1 MAIVDVSKLYQN
13 VVFYVISPEG
23 VAPLT
28 TSSPLFTLLHLL
40 QRSKPALSS
49 IVSIPISTSQLYREE
64 TSCGRTSTERHNSL
78 AFSLYDQLQVPV
90 TKLRFPIPE
99 TFPSAAAAPNPA
111 NQSPNVR
118 LFQSPAVMI
127 SPVRP
132 RKISFDMNFPV
143 STLAIQ
149 QRHRFLHVGYTSK
162 STSADGLAH
171 WVYVSTVDETG
182 ESWRSVNRF
191 VKVPPGVPGDVLRVR
206 LVWSLILQLLQGVD
220 VEWRIVVCR
229 LDEPTILEIR
239 GKSCSP
245 FSLSG
250 QVLILIRLYSLGLYS
265 QGTTRQP
272 KASSSRHLR
281 LCRSQSTSLDSSLE
295 RQSPTFLRS
304 IRYDL
309 RRRRAHCRLASILL
323 SLETRFTRS
332 VRQRTDDSLLHPFRT
347 RQRSLL
353 NHRLR
358 PCIDLS
364 HSRPPDSNLYAFFHR
379 L

>member
-1 MAIVDVSKLYQN
+1 MAIVDVAKLYQN

-49 IVSIPISTSQLYREE
+49 IVSIPISISQLYREGS
-64 TSCGRTSTERHNSL
+64 SCGKTNTERTNVL

-118 LFQSPAVMI
+118 LFQSPAVTI
-127 SPVRP
+127 SPIRP
-132 RKISFDMNFPV
+132 RKISFDMHFPV

-162 STSADGLAH
+162 SASPDGLAH

-239 GKSCSP
+239 GM
-245 FSLSG
+245 
-250 QVLILIRLYSLGLYS
+250 
-265 QGTTRQP
+265 
-272 KASSSRHLR
+272 
-281 LCRSQSTSLDSSLE
+281 
-295 RQSPTFLRS
+295 SPTFF
-304 IRYDL
+304 
-309 RRRRAHCRLASILL
+309 LL
-323 SLETRFTRS
+323 
-332 VRQRTDDSLLHPFRT
+332 PFC
-347 RQRSLL
+347 
-353 NHRLR
+353 H
-358 PCIDLS
+358 
-364 HSRPPDSNLYAFFHR
+364 Y
-379 L
+379 